1 MNKLI
6 RTLDLVCQKITKQ
19 IIHFRRKCA
28 FCTIRQRQ
36 ENSPPNAETNVNVSV
51 RCNVC
56 VLNVCC
62 EVYRNRLRRQLNTF
76 HFISNIENGIKT
88 NKFIEMTTIDVLVD
102 ALPYFDQGYDDAGVR
117 ETSLAMVEE
126 ECRRYR
132 PTKNY
137 LEHLPPIN
145 MSSFETELMANEFER
160 IQNRMTMEPLNMKRY
175 ELPPPPPSKIAEISA
190 WQHSIENSMVQLEHQ
205 AVRVMNLE
213 LMLDYGCETWKVYL
227 EVMTSM
233 LAKAQARLQD
243 IKKEIQDVNW
253 QRKSKQ
259 TQAGEKLRS
268 LEAQWVMLVSKN
280 YEIEQACVKL
290 EELIANYKPKEDIV
304 RENGH
309 GNSVMENVPTNGH
322 ASENDAEE
330 DDGGENEMEQ
340 NQINASNGD
349 RDGSDDS
356 SGNGDSTT
364 DDEYDDTNRMDEN

>member
-1 MNKLI
+1 
-6 RTLDLVCQKITKQ
+6 
-19 IIHFRRKCA
+19 
-28 FCTIRQRQ
+28 
-36 ENSPPNAETNVNVSV
+36 
-51 RCNVC
+51 
-56 VLNVCC
+56 
-62 EVYRNRLRRQLNTF
+62 
-76 HFISNIENGIKT
+76 
-88 NKFIEMTTIDVLVD
+88 MTTTEVLVD

-145 MSSFETELMANEFER
+145 ISAFETELMANEFER
-160 IQNRMTMEPLNMKRY
+160 IQNRMTMEPLSMKRY
-175 ELPPPPPSKIAEISA
+175 ELPPPPPSKISELSA
-190 WQHSIENSMVQLEHQ
+190 WQHSIENSMAQLEHQ

-227 EVMTSM
+227 EVITSM
-233 LAKAQARLQD
+233 LAKAQARLQE

-290 EELIANYKPKEDIV
+290 EELIANYKPKEEIV

-309 GNSVMENVPTNGH
+309 GNSETENETINGH
-322 ASENDAEE
+322 ADECEEINHVSQEDDGNDAENG
-330 DDGGENEMEQ
+330 DDG
-340 NQINASNGD
+340 NG
-349 RDGSDDS
+349 

-364 DDEYDDTNRMDEN
+364 DDEHNDANQMDENWICEN

>member
-1 MNKLI
+1 
-6 RTLDLVCQKITKQ
+6 
-19 IIHFRRKCA
+19 
-28 FCTIRQRQ
+28 
-36 ENSPPNAETNVNVSV
+36 
-51 RCNVC
+51 
-56 VLNVCC
+56 
-62 EVYRNRLRRQLNTF
+62 
-76 HFISNIENGIKT
+76 
-88 NKFIEMTTIDVLVD
+88 MTTNDVLVD

-145 MSSFETELMANEFER
+145 TNAFETELMANEFER
-160 IQNRMTMEPLNMKRY
+160 IQNRMTMEPMSMKRY
-175 ELPPPPPSKIAEISA
+175 ELPQPPPNKVAELSA
-190 WQHSIENSMVQLEHQ
+190 WQHSIENSMAQLEHQ

-227 EVMTSM
+227 EVLTAM

-290 EELIANYKPKEDIV
+290 EELIANYKPKEEIV
-304 RENGH
+304 HENGH
-309 GNSVMENVPTNGH
+309 GDSSETEDAPTNGH
-322 ASENDAEE
+322 EDENDGQGS
-330 DDGGENEMEQ
+330 DGTDPIQ
-340 NQINASNGD
+340 NDASNGGD
-349 RDGSDDS
+349 DGSGGGSDS
-356 SGNGDSTT
+356 GDSTT
-364 DDEYDDTNRMDEN
+364 DDECDDANRMDEN